1 MIVDSALY
9 VDGRRAS
16 DRLDIKGA
24 ALAGRQSGAFVWIGM
39 FEPTPEEFEA
49 VRQEFDL
56 HELSVE
62 DAIRAHQRPKLE
74 LYGDILFVVL
84 KSTRYLDTEEV
95 IELGEIQLFIGRD
108 FVVHVRHG
116 AASALTDARRRLE
129 LRPDLLSL
137 GPGAVLYAVADKVV
151 DDYSPVLAG
160 LDNDIEQLE
169 TMVFSTSRENPAARI
184 YNLKREVLEF
194 HKGTQPLLD
203 PLERLAKGESPAV
216 NPGLKDYFR
225 DVHDHLL
232 RVVETISADREILTS
247 ILEANLI
254 QVSVRQNEDMRRIS
268 AWVAIAAVPTAV
280 AGIYGMNF
288 DFMPELRWRF
298 GYPLVLGTVAAI
310 CLWLYRTFRKSDW
323 L

>member
-9 VDGRRAS
+9 VNGRRAS
-16 DRLDIKGA
+16 DRLEISGA
-24 ALAGRQSGAFVWIGM
+24 AEACRRPGAFGWIGM
-39 FEPTPEEFEA
+39 YEPTPEEFEA
-49 VRQEFDL
+49 VRREFDL

-74 LYGDILFVVL
+74 VYEDILFVVL
-84 KSTRYLDTEEV
+84 KSARYVDTEEV
-95 IELGEIQLFIGRD
+95 IELGEIQLFIGKD

-116 AASALTDARRRLE
+116 KASALTDVRRRLE
-129 LRPDLLSL
+129 MRPDLLSL
-137 GPGAVLYAVADKVV
+137 GPGAVLYAVADRVV
-151 DDYSPVLAG
+151 DDYAPVLVE

-169 TMVFSTSRENPAARI
+169 TMVFSPSRANPAERI
-184 YNLKREVLEF
+184 YKLKREVLEF

-203 PLERLAKGESPAV
+203 PLERLSKGELAALS
-216 NPGLKDYFR
+216 PGLKDYFR

-232 RVVETISADREILTS
+232 RAVETLAADREILTS
-247 ILEANLI
+247 ILEANLT

-288 DFMPELRWRF
+288 DFMPELRWRL
-298 GYPLVLGTVAAI
+298 GYPLVVGAVAAI
-310 CLWLYRTFRKSDW
+310 CVWLYRTFRRSGW